1 MTALP
6 TGEAR
11 WSDATLAAAC
21 LAVDPA
27 GLGGAVVRAGV
38 EPAREEWLDVVRDFM
53 PRSMPFRRLPLHATE
68 GRLLGGLDLAAT
80 LSAGRP
86 VAERG
91 LLAESDGGVLL
102 LPMSERLPASTAA
115 LLSTALDT
123 GCVALERDGIA
134 ARLPARFALLALDE
148 GESPEESTAASLAER
163 LAFGVDLRGL
173 RTQELLPPA
182 LDADDVVAARARL
195 RSVTV
200 PDATLET
207 LCGAAALLG
216 IGSSRAPLFALRAAR
231 ALAALDGVEQ
241 PTSRHVEVAARLVY
255 ASRAT
260 CLPATDSE
268 PEQRSPPEEL
278 PPDPSPGANEDS
290 STLPD
295 GPLEDRVVAA
305 VSAVLPADVLAGLL
319 AARAAR
325 SRHAATGRSGATRAS
340 RSRGRP
346 AGVRSGALRPGEHLN
361 LVETLR
367 AAAPWQR
374 LRAHS
379 GSGDRRPRVS
389 VRPDDFRVT
398 RYKHR
403 SPTTTVFVVD
413 ASGSSALHR
422 LGEAK
427 GAVELLL
434 ADCYVRRDRVALVA
448 FRADR
453 AELVLPPTRSLVRA
467 KRGLA
472 GLAGGGGTPLANAV
486 DAALEIGEALRRQG
500 DTPLLVFLSD
510 GGANVARDGSHGRE
524 RAHEDAL
531 AAAARLRASGLGAVV
546 IDTSPRPNALAA
558 RFAESMSAR
567 YLPLPRADS
576 ATLSRVVGAEAR
588 GAGAGAA

>member
-1 MTALP
+1 MTELP
-6 TGEAR
+6 SGEAR

-21 LAVDPA
+21 LAVDPV
-27 GLGGAVVRAGV
+27 GLAGAVIHAGV
-38 EPAREEWLDVVRDFM
+38 EPARDEWLGVIRDFM
-53 PRSMPFRRLPLHATE
+53 PRSTPFRRLPLHATE

-80 LSAGRP
+80 LAAGRP

-102 LPMSERLPASTAA
+102 VPMSERLPAATAA
-115 LLSTALDT
+115 LLATTLDS

-148 GESPEESTAASLAER
+148 GETPDESTAASLAER
-163 LAFGVDLRGL
+163 LAFGLDLRGL
-173 RTQELLPPA
+173 RSPELMPPV
-182 LDADDVVAARARL
+182 LDVDDIVAARARL
-195 RSVTV
+195 RAVTV
-200 PDATLET
+200 PGASLEA
-207 LCGAAALLG
+207 LCAAATLLG
-216 IGSSRAPLFALRAAR
+216 IGSSRAPLFALRTAR

-241 PTSRHVEVAARLVY
+241 TTARHVETAARLVY

-260 CLPATDSE
+260 CLPAAE
-268 PEQRSPPEEL
+268 MEQDEQSPPQE
-278 PPDPSPGANEDS
+278 PQSDPSPGSTEDRT
-290 STLPD
+290 TLPD

-340 RSRGRP
+340 RNRGRP

-374 LRAHS
+374 LRARRES
-379 GSGDRRPRVS
+379 DGPRPRVS
-389 VRPDDFRVT
+389 VRPDDFRIT
-398 RYKHR
+398 RHR
-403 SPTTTVFVVD
+403 HRTPTTTVFVVD

-434 ADCYVRRDRVALVA
+434 ADCYVRRDRVALLA
-448 FRADR
+448 FRASR

-472 GLAGGGGTPLANAV
+472 GLAGGGTPLASAV
-486 DAALEIGEALRRQG
+486 DAALEIGEVLRRQG

-531 AAAARLRASGLGAVV
+531 AAATRLRAAGLGAIV
-546 IDTSPRPNALAA
+546 IDTSPRPNPLAA
-558 RFAESMSAR
+558 RLAESMSAR

-576 ATLSRVVGAEAR
+576 ATLSRVVGAQSRGR
-588 GAGAGAA
+588 GAGTA

>member
-123 GCVALERDGIA
+123 GCVTLERDGIA

-200 PDATLET
+200 P
-207 LCGAAALLG
+207 
-216 IGSSRAPLFALRAAR
+216 P
-231 ALAALDGVEQ
+231 Q
-241 PTSRHVEVAARLVY
+241 
-255 ASRAT
+255 
-260 CLPATDSE
+260 
-268 PEQRSPPEEL
+268 
-278 PPDPSPGANEDS
+278 
-290 STLPD
+290 
-295 GPLEDRVVAA
+295 
-305 VSAVLPADVLAGLL
+305 
-319 AARAAR
+319 
-325 SRHAATGRSGATRAS
+325 
-340 RSRGRP
+340 
-346 AGVRSGALRPGEHLN
+346 
-361 LVETLR
+361 
-367 AAAPWQR
+367 
-374 LRAHS
+374 
-379 GSGDRRPRVS
+379 
-389 VRPDDFRVT
+389 
-398 RYKHR
+398 
-403 SPTTTVFVVD
+403 
-413 ASGSSALHR
+413 
-422 LGEAK
+422 
-427 GAVELLL
+427 
-434 ADCYVRRDRVALVA
+434 
-448 FRADR
+448 
-453 AELVLPPTRSLVRA
+453 
-467 KRGLA
+467 
-472 GLAGGGGTPLANAV
+472 
-486 DAALEIGEALRRQG
+486 
-500 DTPLLVFLSD
+500 
-510 GGANVARDGSHGRE
+510 
-524 RAHEDAL
+524 
-531 AAAARLRASGLGAVV
+531 
-546 IDTSPRPNALAA
+546 
-558 RFAESMSAR
+558 
-567 YLPLPRADS
+567 
-576 ATLSRVVGAEAR
+576 
-588 GAGAGAA
+588 

>member
-21 LAVDPA
+21 LAVDPV
-27 GLGGAVVRAGV
+27 GLAGAVIRAGV
-38 EPAREEWLDVVRDFM
+38 EPARDEWLGVVRDFM
-53 PRSMPFRRLPLHATE
+53 PRSIPFRRLPLHATE

-91 LLAESDGGVLL
+91 LLAESNGGVLL
-102 LPMSERLPASTAA
+102 VPMSERLPVATAA
-115 LLSTALDT
+115 LLATVLDT

-148 GESPEESTAASLAER
+148 GESPDESTPSSLAER
-163 LAFGVDLRGL
+163 LAFGLDLRGL
-173 RTQELLPPA
+173 RSSDLMPTV
-182 LDADDVVAARARL
+182 LDADDVRAARARL
-195 RSVTV
+195 SSVMV
-200 PDATLET
+200 SDESLEA
-207 LCGAAALLG
+207 LCAAAALLG
-216 IGSSRAPLFALRAAR
+216 IGSSRAPLYALRAAR
-231 ALAALDGVEQ
+231 ALAALDGIEQ
-241 PTSRHVEVAARLVY
+241 ATARHVEVAARLVY

-260 CLPATDSE
+260 CLPAAESA
-268 PEQRSPPEEL
+268 PEEQSPPEQS
-278 PPDPSPGANEDS
+278 PPEASQATNEGDS
-290 STLPD
+290 KLPD

-305 VSAVLPADVLAGLL
+305 VSAVLPPDVLAGLL

-325 SRHAATGRSGATRAS
+325 SRHAATGRSGATRVC
-340 RSRGRP
+340 RNRGRP
-346 AGVRSGALRPGEHLN
+346 AGVRSGTLRPGEHLN
-361 LVETLR
+361 VVETLR

-374 LRAHS
+374 LRAQR
-379 GSGDRRPRVS
+379 GVDGRRPRVS
-389 VRPDDFRVT
+389 VRPDDFRIT
-398 RYKHR
+398 RHR
-403 SPTTTVFVVD
+403 HRTPTTTVFVVD

-434 ADCYVRRDRVALVA
+434 ADCYVRRDRVALLA
-448 FRADR
+448 FRASR

-472 GLAGGGGTPLANAV
+472 GLAGGGGTPLASAV
-486 DAALEIGEALRRQG
+486 DAALEVGEALRRQG

-510 GGANVARDGSHGRE
+510 GGANVARDGTHGRE
-524 RAHEDAL
+524 RALDDAL
-531 AAAARLRASGLGAVV
+531 AAAARLRVSGLGAIV
-546 IDTSPRPNALAA
+546 IDTSPRPNPLAA
-558 RFAESMSAR
+558 RLAESMSAR

-576 ATLSRVVGAEAR
+576 MMLSRVVGAQAR
-588 GAGAGAA
+588 GGGAGVA

>member
-1 MTALP
+1 MTGLP

-21 LAVDPA
+21 LAVDPV
-27 GLGGAVVRAGV
+27 GLGGAVVRAGI
-38 EPAREEWLDVVRDFM
+38 EPARDESLEVMRDFV
-53 PRSMPFRRLPLHATE
+53 PRSTPFRRMPLHATE

-80 LSAGRP
+80 LSAVRP
-86 VAERG
+86 LAERG

-102 LPMSERLPASTAA
+102 VPMSERLPASTAA
-115 LLSTALDT
+115 LLATTLDT

-163 LAFGVDLRGL
+163 LAFGIDLRGL
-173 RTQELLPPA
+173 RTPELLPPA
-182 LDADDVVAARARL
+182 MDADDVRAARARL
-195 RSVTV
+195 RTVTV
-200 PDATLET
+200 PDETLEA

-241 PTSRHVEVAARLVY
+241 PTSRHVQVAARLVY

-260 CLPATDSE
+260 CLPATESE
-268 PEQRSPPEEL
+268 PEEQSPPEEL
-278 PPDPSPGANEDS
+278 PPDASLGTNEDG

-305 VSAVLPADVLAGLL
+305 VSAVLPADVLAGML

-374 LRAHS
+374 LRAHRDT
-379 GSGDRRPRVS
+379 GDRRPRVS

-434 ADCYVRRDRVALVA
+434 ADCYVMIGFSAGGLSALLASDAPGVVGYIGLDPFDRPSHVGLDAARRLQVPAYLLRGPSRACNAYSIAEPWVAALPQLREDRGLPDATHCDFESRTDGLCEFVCGDANPVDQAEVRSFILRSV
-448 FRADR
+448 
-453 AELVLPPTRSLVRA
+453 AELTAP
-467 KRGLA
+467 
-472 GLAGGGGTPLANAV
+472 
-486 DAALEIGEALRRQG
+486 
-500 DTPLLVFLSD
+500 
-510 GGANVARDGSHGRE
+510 
-524 RAHEDAL
+524 
-531 AAAARLRASGLGAVV
+531 
-546 IDTSPRPNALAA
+546 
-558 RFAESMSAR
+558 
-567 YLPLPRADS
+567 
-576 ATLSRVVGAEAR
+576 
-588 GAGAGAA
+588 

>member
-1 MTALP
+1 MTGLP

-38 EPAREEWLDVVRDFM
+38 EPARDESLEVMRDFV
-53 PRSMPFRRLPLHATE
+53 PRSTPFRRLPLHATE

-102 LPMSERLPASTAA
+102 VPMSERLPASTAA
-115 LLSTALDT
+115 LLATTLDT

-163 LAFGVDLRGL
+163 LAFGIDLRGL
-173 RTQELLPPA
+173 RTPELLPPA
-182 LDADDVVAARARL
+182 MDADDVRAARARL
-195 RSVTV
+195 RTVTV
-200 PDATLET
+200 PDETLEA

-241 PTSRHVEVAARLVY
+241 PTSRHVQVAARLVY

-260 CLPATDSE
+260 CLPATESE
-268 PEQRSPPEEL
+268 PEEQSPPEEL
-278 PPDPSPGANEDS
+278 PPDASLGTNEDG

-305 VSAVLPADVLAGLL
+305 VSAVLPADVLAGML

-374 LRAHS
+374 LRAHRAAEI
-379 GSGDRRPRVS
+379 RRPRVS

-434 ADCYVRRDRVALVA
+434 ADCYVMIGFSAGGLSALLASDAPGVVGYIGLDPFDRPSHVGLDAARRLQVPAYLLRGPSRACNAYSIAEPWVAALPQLREDRVLPDATHCDFESPTDGLCEFVCGDA
-448 FRADR
+448 NPVDQAEVRSFILRSV
-453 AELVLPPTRSLVRA
+453 AELTAP
-467 KRGLA
+467 
-472 GLAGGGGTPLANAV
+472 
-486 DAALEIGEALRRQG
+486 
-500 DTPLLVFLSD
+500 
-510 GGANVARDGSHGRE
+510 
-524 RAHEDAL
+524 
-531 AAAARLRASGLGAVV
+531 
-546 IDTSPRPNALAA
+546 
-558 RFAESMSAR
+558 
-567 YLPLPRADS
+567 
-576 ATLSRVVGAEAR
+576 
-588 GAGAGAA
+588 